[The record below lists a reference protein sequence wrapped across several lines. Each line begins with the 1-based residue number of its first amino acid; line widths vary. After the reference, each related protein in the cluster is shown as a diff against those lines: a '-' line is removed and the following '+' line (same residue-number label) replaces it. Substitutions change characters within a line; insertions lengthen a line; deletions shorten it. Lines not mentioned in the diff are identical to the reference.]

1 MEKTNE
7 NKSVVLSAHKDKEF
21 NKSPETK
28 RDQRKGSIKKVSV
41 IFLLIL
47 LFLGCIYLIFRPSGK
62 AKGLDFK
69 GLNNSVPQVGE
80 LQMESDKQKVYE
92 SQLLA
97 EKENHDNETLMG
109 LSNYFEKEE
118 AQVDVKTP
126 KDEKMLSRDF
136 SSDLN
141 SYRDAQST
149 INGFYNSKTSSREQ
163 LLEKEILS
171 LKSELSQRNSSL
183 GPKPQDPLA
192 LIEKSYELAAKYFPQ
207 STTEQKLYKE
217 ERLERDDSDKD
228 ILGARREKLEKV
240 VSLLK
245 NKTLDST
252 SVFLTNTFYTSG
264 VTEESQELGNSFK
277 AMVYKTQVIYG
288 QGDISLRLLEG
299 MRIQDH
305 MMPAGTL
312 LLAKGKLQQGR
323 LEMKIS
329 SVLFKGNIIPTD
341 IDVYDSTGQLGLRV
355 GGSEEMNAGREILAN
370 MGQGTGMNIT
380 MTNSASQQVLS
391 DLARGAMQGISGYF
405 SKKIKVPKA
414 TLKAGIMVYLRS
426 KK

>member
-1 MEKTNE
+1 MEQTNE
-7 NKSVVLSAHKDKEF
+7 NKSVVLSSHKDKEF
-21 NKSPETK
+21 NKSSETK

-47 LFLGCIYLIFRPSGK
+47 LFIGCIYLIFKPSGK
-62 AKGLDFK
+62 AKGLDFT
-69 GLNNSVPQVGE
+69 GLNNSVPQAGE

-92 SQLLA
+92 SQLLT
-97 EKENHDNETLMG
+97 EKENHDNESLMG
-109 LSNYFEKEE
+109 LSSYFEKEE

-126 KDEKMLSRDF
+126 KDEKTVSRDF

-149 INGFYNSKTSSREQ
+149 INGFYNSQNSSREHM
-163 LLEKEILS
+163 LEKEILS
-171 LKSELSQRNSSL
+171 LKSELNQRNTTL
-183 GPKPQDPLA
+183 GSKPQDPLA

-217 ERLERDDSDKD
+217 ERLVRDDSDKD

-245 NKTLDST
+245 KKSSDSAT
-252 SVFLTNTFYTSG
+252 FLTNAFYTSA
-264 VTEESQELGNSFK
+264 VTEDKEEIGNSCRAK
-277 AMVYKTQVIYG
+277 VYKTQVISG

-323 LEMKIS
+323 LEMKVS
-329 SVLFKGNIIPTD
+329 SVLYKGNIIPTD
-341 IDVYDSTGQLGLRV
+341 IDAYDSNGQLGLRV

-391 DLARGAMQGISGYF
+391 DLARGAMQGVSGYF
-405 SKKIKVPKA
+405 SKKIKAPKA

>member
-1 MEKTNE
+1 MYKI
-7 NKSVVLSAHKDKEF
+7 F
-21 NKSPETK
+21 
-28 RDQRKGSIKKVSV
+28 VS
-41 IFLLIL
+41 
-47 LFLGCIYLIFRPSGK
+47 
-62 AKGLDFK
+62 
-69 GLNNSVPQVGE
+69 
-80 LQMESDKQKVYE
+80 
-92 SQLLA
+92 
-97 EKENHDNETLMG
+97 
-109 LSNYFEKEE
+109 SNYSSFAFECTVLFERY
-118 AQVDVKTP
+118 T
-126 KDEKMLSRDF
+126 
-136 SSDLN
+136 
-141 SYRDAQST
+141 QST
-149 INGFYNSKTSSREQ
+149 INGFYNSQNSSREHM
-163 LLEKEILS
+163 LEKKILS
-171 LKSELSQRNSSL
+171 LKSELNQRNSSL

-217 ERLERDDSDKD
+217 QRLERDDSNKE

-245 NKTLDST
+245 KKSSDSAT
-252 SVFLTNTFYTSG
+252 FLTNAFYTSG
-264 VTEESQELGNSFK
+264 VTEDKEEIGNSFK